1 MIIAVLQH
9 GLGNQLFQYAAGRA
23 VAARLGVPLFL
34 DTTHYAY
41 IQTRALDIRNFRLRA
56 RFLPKFLTKLLHYS
70 EGENRVKTFLQSL
83 LIPNVRTFYDPEHGY
98 DARVETLNGFSV
110 LDGMWQSERYFADLR
125 PQLLDELRPRRPLSP
140 AVMGFIQRVSDELSV
155 ALHVRRGDLVDDPY
169 YSKSV
174 GTLGLS
180 YYETALERLRSRLP
194 DARVYVFSDDPTWCA
209 RHLPKVLP
217 TEIVSGQVTL
227 SPVEDFVAMK
237 ACRHFVIANST
248 FSWWTAWLGTHPDKQ
263 IISPT
268 RFFRQPRAWEV
279 DLLPDRWEKVE
290 PGF

>member
-1 MIIAVLQH
+1 
-9 GLGNQLFQYAAGRA
+9 
-23 VAARLGVPLFL
+23 
-34 DTTHYAY
+34 
-41 IQTRALDIRNFRLRA
+41 
-56 RFLPKFLTKLLHYS
+56 
-70 EGENRVKTFLQSL
+70 
-83 LIPNVRTFYDPEHGY
+83 
-98 DARVETLNGFSV
+98 
-110 LDGMWQSERYFADLR
+110 
-125 PQLLDELRPRRPLSP
+125 
-140 AVMGFIQRVSDELSV
+140 MGFIQRVSDELSV

-268 RFFRQPRAWEV
+268 AFSGNPALGRLTCCRIAGKKWNPVSDLRIMLTNHCLDEANCRATTLIAGRKLCGNESRRLTTKTTLV
-279 DLLPDRWEKVE
+279 CK
-290 PGF
+290 